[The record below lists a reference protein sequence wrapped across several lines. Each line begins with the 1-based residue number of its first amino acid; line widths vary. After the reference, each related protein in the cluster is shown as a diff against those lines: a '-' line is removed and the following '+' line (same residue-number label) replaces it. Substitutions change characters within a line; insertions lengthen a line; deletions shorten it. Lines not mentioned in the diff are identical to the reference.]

1 MICCPWVRRLS
12 AGILLGAGL
21 AGCAPGGDKA
31 KDEQREAHYLQGRK
45 LTGQMDYD
53 GAMDA
58 YEKALQVNPRSAS
71 AHFELA
77 LLCEAQTHDPAAA
90 VYHYQRFL
98 KICAHNDSRVD
109 QAHDHL
115 NQCLMELVR
124 SASTLV
130 MLPPSAQSSLE
141 KLAQE
146 NRDLKAR
153 LAQLELANA
162 NRPAPVPTNPPP
174 LPPVQQVQATNPLPP
189 TVEPVRAEAPRASP
203 PPPTAT
209 ASRTYVIKSN
219 DTLAAIARRYS
230 TTIAALQAAN
240 PRVEALHLRPG
251 STLNIPAP

>member
-1 MICCPWVRRLS
+1 MICSRWVRRLA

-21 AGCAPGGDKA
+21 AGCVPGGNGA
-31 KDEQREAHYLQGRK
+31 KDEQHEAHYLQGRK

-53 GAMDA
+53 GAIDA
-58 YEKALQVNPRSAS
+58 FEKALQVNPRSAS

-77 LLCEAQTHDPAAA
+77 LLYEGQAHDPAAA

-98 KICAHNDSRVD
+98 KICPHNDSRAD
-109 QAHDHL
+109 QARDHL
-115 NQCLMELVR
+115 NQCMMQLVQ
-124 SASTLV
+124 SASALV
-130 MLPPSAQSSLE
+130 VLPPSAQSSLE

-153 LAQLELANA
+153 LSQLEAANA
-162 NRPAPVPTNPPP
+162 VRLQTIPSNPPP
-174 LPPVQQVQATNPLPP
+174 QVAQTPPILPSNPPPPVMEQPRT
-189 TVEPVRAEAPRASP
+189 EAPRPSP
-203 PPPTAT
+203 PPPVVT
-209 ASRTYVIKSN
+209 RTYVIKSN

-240 PRVEALHLRPG
+240 PHVEALHLRPG